1 VLLTTCPN
9 SARNTGGIDLHA
21 EWSSCINLMIANK
34 EFFRDHKFKSARN
47 AHIDKL
53 LQDAF
58 EAKAKDENDS
68 EEEKIEAGEKSEE
81 EDEDP
86 NYASLPEFQ
95 YEMDRHRI
103 IAAMIISD
111 FFLFV
116 LKHLKGNHVV

>member
-1 VLLTTCPN
+1 
-9 SARNTGGIDLHA
+9 
-21 EWSSCINLMIANK
+21 MIANK